1 MKLAWTAAVMGWKG
15 LGHLPGDGY
24 VGLFIA
30 PIPEGAVLH
39 PILKIANKFKTTG

>member
-1 MKLAWTAAVMGWKG
+1 MMPCKVLG
-15 LGHLPGDGY
+15 LKPGVGY